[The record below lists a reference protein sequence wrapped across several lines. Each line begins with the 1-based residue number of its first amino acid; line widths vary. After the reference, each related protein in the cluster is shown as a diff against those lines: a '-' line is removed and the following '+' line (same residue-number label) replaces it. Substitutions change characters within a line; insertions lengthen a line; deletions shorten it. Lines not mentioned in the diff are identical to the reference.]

1 LDLATLPLVNACLNG
16 VATLLLIRGR
26 ILIARGAVAPHRR
39 TMLAAFGVSTLFL
52 ALYVAHKVA
61 KGGVNTPYH
70 GEGAARIAYLAILFS
85 HIPLAATVPV
95 FAIRLIVLGLRG
107 ELSRH
112 RRLAGIA
119 WPIWLYVSLTGVV
132 IYLMLYPFNPQPV

>member
-1 LDLATLPLVNACLNG
+1 LGALDLPLVNACLNG

-26 ILIARGAVAPHRR
+26 VLIARKEVDAHRR
-39 TMLAAFGVSTLFL
+39 TMLAAFGVSTVFL
-52 ALYVAHKVA
+52 ACYVAHKVA

-70 GEGAARIAYLAILFS
+70 GVGAARIAYLSILFS
-85 HIPLAATVPV
+85 HIPLAAAVPF

-107 ELSRH
+107 DLPKH
-112 RRLAGIA
+112 RRLARIA

-132 IYLMLYPFNPQPV
+132 IYLLLYPFNPLPR